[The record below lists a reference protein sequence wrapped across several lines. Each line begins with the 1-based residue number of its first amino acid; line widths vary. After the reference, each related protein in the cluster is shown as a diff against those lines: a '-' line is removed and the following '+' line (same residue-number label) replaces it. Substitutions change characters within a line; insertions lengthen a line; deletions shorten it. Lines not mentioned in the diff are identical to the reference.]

1 MFLVKKAST
10 PADLSTTMASP
21 NARNPS
27 KITVSNLTGD
37 HLSTFENV
45 LSSILSTDLAQLTY
59 SQIIDGLPVRDVWN
73 AYACRRSDIDEH
85 VEPCSEAIEVWK
97 AFRDS
102 FQSHTLQFASRTV
115 QGYQNTTPGTK
126 YFNVRLLELVAV
138 ACHDTAALLY
148 QITKGGVGKHAERS
162 PGPTILDYDGVPYP
176 PIPTDFYHTEY
187 RDWEQYPQG
196 VADMVGYWA
205 EFELFGGV
213 VLFDRGDSEVEVSK
227 SFSLRDSTNY
237 PSAKTPS
244 YIREAV
250 TRSFNSQKNSSR
262 SLSSP
267 SQFMDRHLSHSRR
280 TGTHVVLV
288 KRNQCRCISIET
300 DMNAN

>member
-1 MFLVKKAST
+1 VHCDASQQFLYLFDLAKQRKAST

-126 YFNVRLLELVAV
+126 DFNVRLLELVAV

-148 QITKGGVGKHAERS
+148 QIAKGGVGKHAERS
-162 PGPTILDYDGVPYP
+162 PGPTILHYDGVPYP

-213 VLFDRGDSEVEVSK
+213 VLFDRGDSEVVAFPFKGGGNTSDLPQVPCQRFVK
-227 SFSLRDSTNY
+227 LLVFPTPPFSEEIPAFR
-237 PSAKTPS
+237 P
-244 YIREAV
+244 RENLQ
-250 TRSFNSQKNSSR
+250 R
-262 SLSSP
+262 
-267 SQFMDRHLSHSRR
+267 QFRELHR
-280 TGTHVVLV
+280 
-288 KRNQCRCISIET
+288 K
-300 DMNAN
+300 